1 MVPDRQTREP
11 LGAERMAALKKDLL
25 DQGLLGFFAENR
37 LHVVPPAV
45 VTESELDRGLTI
57 IDAAL
62 GRLG

>member
-1 MVPDRQTREP
+1 
-11 LGAERMAALKKDLL
+11 MAALKKDLL
-25 DQGLLGFFAENR
+25 EHGVLGFFAENR

-45 VTESELDRGLTI
+45 VTEEELDRGLGV